1 MLLFHCYFFLFL
13 FLFLL
18 LMKAEKRV
26 LITTKN
32 SVIEKYNAL
41 RKNAAQLESFRKVWL
56 YK

>member
-1 MLLFHCYFFLFL
+1 MLSFHCYFFLFL